1 MAVTSGSASRFTAG
15 TFRRGCRNRPS
26 SSAAFPAHCR
36 SPRGEPGRFISE
48 SIDLPL
54 HHSIFFFA
62 SFRQRRGGEWR
73 SLRALGRGRRGQVGT
88 MAPPRSVPT
97 RAARPIG
104 VLTGAGDVAG
114 TAARFRSQANTP
126 RSPRAAPAR
135 VLRELSILCIA
146 FFVLSIRCARDGG
159 CFRSSRP
166 ARLSDHKIPACWASS
181 ATFRREA
188 TRSEDSSSRSHPPVS
203 SSYLSGLATA

>member
-1 MAVTSGSASRFTAG
+1 MKVL
-15 TFRRGCRNRPS
+15 
-26 SSAAFPAHCR
+26 
-36 SPRGEPGRFISE
+36 SPVIRK
-48 SIDLPL
+48 L
-54 HHSIFFFA
+54 HHSILFFA

-88 MAPPRSVPT
+88 VAPPRSEPT
-97 RAARPIG
+97 RTVGLIG

-114 TAARFRSQANTP
+114 TAARFRSQALTP
-126 RSPRAAPAR
+126 RRPRAAPAR

-159 CFRSSRP
+159 CFLSSRP

>member
-1 MAVTSGSASRFTAG
+1 MISSSRVRHGPRPMGARFARA
-15 TFRRGCRNRPS
+15 RRG
-26 SSAAFPAHCR
+26 
-36 SPRGEPGRFISE
+36 
-48 SIDLPL
+48 
-54 HHSIFFFA
+54 
-62 SFRQRRGGEWR
+62 RQ
-73 SLRALGRGRRGQVGT
+73 SQVGT
-88 MAPPRSVPT
+88 MAPPRSEPT
-97 RAARPIG
+97 RSVRLIG

-159 CFRSSRP
+159 CFLSSRP

-181 ATFRREA
+181 ATSGGKRRGRRTA
-188 TRSEDSSSRSHPPVS
+188 PRGAILRSRRLIPAAWRRRARADCSGARV
-203 SSYLSGLATA
+203 LSVTDKLARARG

>member
-1 MAVTSGSASRFTAG
+1 
-15 TFRRGCRNRPS
+15 
-26 SSAAFPAHCR
+26 
-36 SPRGEPGRFISE
+36 
-48 SIDLPL
+48 
-54 HHSIFFFA
+54 
-62 SFRQRRGGEWR
+62 
-73 SLRALGRGRRGQVGT
+73 
-88 MAPPRSVPT
+88 MAPPRSEPT
-97 RAARPIG
+97 RSVRLIG

-166 ARLSDHKIPACWASS
+166 ARLSDHKIPACSASS